1 MYLISFFFQAND
13 IIWLP
18 HELGTFE
25 YLNIDS
31 DISMVT
37 NDDRY
42 KERMQFWQ
50 NIEQQLENKVI

>member
-1 MYLISFFFQAND
+1 MYLYFQAND
-13 IIWLP
+13 INWLP
-18 HELGTFE
+18 HELGTFK